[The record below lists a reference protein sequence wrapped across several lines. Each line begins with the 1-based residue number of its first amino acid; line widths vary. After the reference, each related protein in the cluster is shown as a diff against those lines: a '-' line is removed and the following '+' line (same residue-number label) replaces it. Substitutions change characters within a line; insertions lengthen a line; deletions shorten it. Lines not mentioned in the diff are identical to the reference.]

1 MAAATES
8 EICDCVSQRIWVTE
22 KRKLFW
28 NMKDKGPIFILNHR
42 VPLVPLIWMSKNAL
56 KILTMDYSE
65 KKKKNYFDINTKNVV
80 LKNIF
85 QMNVFLR
92 GIDTWK
98 SFKNKI

>member
-1 MAAATES
+1 
-8 EICDCVSQRIWVTE
+8 
-22 KRKLFW
+22 
-28 NMKDKGPIFILNHR
+28 MKDKGPIFILNHR

-65 KKKKNYFDINTKNVV
+65 KKKKIPFDFNTENVV

-92 GIDTWK
+92 ELDTWNT
-98 SFKNKI
+98 FKNEI